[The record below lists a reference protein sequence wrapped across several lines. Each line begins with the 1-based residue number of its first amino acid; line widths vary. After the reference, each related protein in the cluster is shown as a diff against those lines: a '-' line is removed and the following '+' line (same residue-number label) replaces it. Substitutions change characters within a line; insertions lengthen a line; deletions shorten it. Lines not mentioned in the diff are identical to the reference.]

1 VADRYAD
8 GMATRRQVLGG
19 THVERAEAGKTTFD
33 APFQDMLTEAAWGR
47 VWSRPELSHRERS
60 LVTIAILCA
69 MGHWEEVEMHV
80 KATARTG
87 ASAEDIREVLMHVAI
102 YAGIPAA
109 NHAFKVARAALD
121 EIADTGTEAR

>member
-1 VADRYAD
+1 MR
-8 GMATRRQVLGG
+8 VLGRA
-19 THVERAEAGKTTFD
+19 HVARAEAGKTAFD
-33 APFQDMLTEAAWGR
+33 APFQEMITEAAWGR

-69 MGHWEEVEMHV
+69 LGHWEEVEMHV

-87 ASAEDIREVLMHVAI
+87 ASAEDVREVLMHVAV
-102 YAGIPAA
+102 YAGFPAA

-121 EIADTGTEAR
+121 EMAETGGEAP